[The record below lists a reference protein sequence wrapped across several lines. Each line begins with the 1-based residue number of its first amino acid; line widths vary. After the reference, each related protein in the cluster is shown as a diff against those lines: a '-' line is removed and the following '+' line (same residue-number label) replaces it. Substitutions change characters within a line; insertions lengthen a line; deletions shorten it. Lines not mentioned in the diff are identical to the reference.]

1 MTYAPVE
8 NFLHSMKDEAPK
20 WFNPITEKV
29 EAIPIFVSGKEEP
42 INKPIGPIGPYK
54 GGEEIKPI
62 DPYKGGATV
71 ELLGNIIDDLFNT
84 ARGDVNKR
92 DYDKLQDKLNKEYF
106 NSPQINPKG
115 IDPFLPITRLAGV
128 PYTLPM
134 QKLFYKGGDGKV
146 KSMTSPLDFRNNE
159 ETWQRHLMRYPLAS
173 NPVGDSQPIR
183 PFETNRGIEYM
194 PVPYGPVQNLP
205 RAQTDL
211 EDIMFAG
218 APRFIQSSPPP
229 NIINKAP
236 HIDSPFMDR
245 WYKERELLRGPQL
258 FPLA

>member
-8 NFLHSMKDEAPK
+8 NFLHVMKDEIPRRL
-20 WFNPITEKV
+20 NPLTGEVRTTEWDY
-29 EAIPIFVSGKEEP
+29 ERD
-42 INKPIGPIGPYK
+42 GPDPLEGFGTIGPYRP
-54 GGEEIKPI
+54 EIDKSEILPLVDI
-62 DPYKGGATV
+62 V
-71 ELLGNIIDDLFNT
+71 SNLFNT
-84 ARGDVNKR
+84 ARGRDVNKR
-92 DYDKLQDKLNKEYF
+92 DYDNLEKKYKEEYDEYM
-106 NSPQINPKG
+106 NPKG
-115 IDPFLPITRLAGV
+115 PDPFAPSPIRLAGV

-146 KSMTSPLDFRNNE
+146 KSMTSPLNFRSNE
-159 ETWQRHLMRYPLAS
+159 DTWQRHLMRYPLAS

-205 RAQTDL
+205 TAQTDL

>member
-1 MTYAPVE
+1 MTYAPI
-8 NFLHSMKDEAPK
+8 NNSLDFMDETPR
-20 WFNPITEKV
+20 WLNHITGEK
-29 EAIPIFVSGKEEP
+29 KP
-42 INKPIGPIGPYK
+42 INESVGPIGTYK
-54 GGEEIKPI
+54 GEGVLGPI
-62 DPYKGGATV
+62 GVDKGGSTV
-71 ELLGNIIDDLFNT
+71 ELLGNIISELFNT

-92 DYDKLQDKLNKEYF
+92 DYDNLQKQYNKEYF
-106 NSPQINPKG
+106 NSPQINPKDT
-115 IDPFLPITRLAGV
+115 DPFAPPIRLAGV

-146 KSMTSPLDFRNNE
+146 KSMTSPLNFRNNE
-159 ETWQRHLMRYPLAS
+159 DTWQRHLMRYPLAS

-183 PFETNRGIEYM
+183 PFETKRGIEYM
-194 PVPYGPVQNLP
+194 PVPFGPVENLP

>member
-1 MTYAPVE
+1 M
-8 NFLHSMKDEAPK
+8 
-20 WFNPITEKV
+20 
-29 EAIPIFVSGKEEP
+29 
-42 INKPIGPIGPYK
+42 
-54 GGEEIKPI
+54 
-62 DPYKGGATV
+62 
-71 ELLGNIIDDLFNT
+71 
-84 ARGDVNKR
+84 
-92 DYDKLQDKLNKEYF
+92 
-106 NSPQINPKG
+106 
-115 IDPFLPITRLAGV
+115 AGV

-146 KSMTSPLDFRNNE
+146 KSMTSPLNFRNNE
-159 ETWQRHLMRYPLAS
+159 DTWQRHLMRYPLAS

-183 PFETNRGIEYM
+183 PFETKRGIEYM
-194 PVPYGPVQNLP
+194 PVPFGPVENLP